1 MMRFAG
7 CLFSIISYM
16 DTQEK
21 KTEGE
26 KQTTKQPKERK
37 KKDKPP
43 HFCEIKYY
51 LNYTEEERD
60 KIFTVRFD

>member
-1 MMRFAG
+1 
-7 CLFSIISYM
+7 M

-21 KTEGE
+21 KTTY
-26 KQTTKQPKERK
+26 KKKTTKPPKERK
-37 KKDKPP
+37 KKDKPV